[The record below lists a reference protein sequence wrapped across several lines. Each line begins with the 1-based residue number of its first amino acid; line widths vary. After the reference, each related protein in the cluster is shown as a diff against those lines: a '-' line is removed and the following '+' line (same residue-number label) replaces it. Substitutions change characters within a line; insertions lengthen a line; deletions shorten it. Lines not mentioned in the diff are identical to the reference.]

1 MKIRQILNNN
11 VALVQ
16 RGELD
21 LIVLSNGLSFRKKV
35 GDSISADEVDKVF
48 VPDSNDVLENYSYL
62 LSNVNQEILKAT
74 TRIVRLVEE
83 ELGEAVNDYLY
94 LTLLDHVDYSLK
106 RAEKGQY
113 IVSPLAWEVRKFYP
127 KQYELSKQALTI
139 IFEETKVDFPESEAV
154 SVALHLINLQ
164 ETKVSIED
172 TMKEMKLVG
181 DILTIIKMHYQIQL
195 DEGSMNYNRLV
206 THLRYF
212 AQRVAAGEIYSS
224 QETEINKQVRMMYPQ
239 AFLCVQ
245 KISKY
250 LYQQF
255 EKELTKDEETYLMLH
270 ISRIAQRKESEE

>member
-1 MKIRQILNNN
+1 M
-11 VALVQ
+11 
-16 RGELD
+16 
-21 LIVLSNGLSFRKKV
+21 
-35 GDSISADEVDKVF
+35 
-48 VPDSNDVLENYSYL
+48 
-62 LSNVNQEILKAT
+62 NQEILKAT

-154 SVALHLINLQ
+154 SIALHLINLQ

-239 AFLCVQ
+239 AYLCVQ

-255 EKELTKDEETYLMLH
+255 QKELTKDEETYLMLH
-270 ISRIAQRKESEE
+270 ISRVAQRKESEE

>member
-154 SVALHLINLQ
+154 SIALHLINLQ

-172 TMKEMKLVG
+172 TMKEMRLVG

-255 EKELTKDEETYLMLH
+255 QKELTKDEETYLMLH
-270 ISRIAQRKESEE
+270 ISRVAQRKESEE